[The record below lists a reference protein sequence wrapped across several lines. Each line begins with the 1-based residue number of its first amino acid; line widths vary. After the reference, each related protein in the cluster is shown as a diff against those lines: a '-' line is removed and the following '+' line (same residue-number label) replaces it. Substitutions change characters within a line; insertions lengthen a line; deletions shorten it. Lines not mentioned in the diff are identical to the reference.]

1 MYGNGERFFKGSGLP
16 VEEYCKDDVQLT
28 KEEKGLST
36 IKGIE
41 TWLKKKGIRS
51 SKEIKIPKRLMNQV
65 IGQDTAVEVAKKAAE
80 QRRHLLLIGDP
91 GTGKSMIAKSMTD
104 YLPPEELEDIIV
116 YPNSE
121 DPNEPR
127 IRTVPGSKGKEIVKA
142 QKAQA
147 QVRKE
152 KRSSWRFMI
161 MAAIIMLT
169 LFYFFFYQQ
178 DIMVILFG
186 FMAVVAVFILFRFLN
201 MSKKDEDLVPKLLMG
216 NERTGK
222 APFIDATGAHSGSL
236 LGDVKHDPFQSGGL
250 ETPAHDRVEVG
261 AIHKAHKGVLF
272 VDEINL
278 LRPESQQSLLTAMQ
292 EKKFSIFGQSERSAG
307 AMVKTEPVPCDFILI
322 AAGNLDSVY
331 GRRGPDGERYGG
343 MHPAL
348 RSRIKGYGYE
358 IIVNKTMDD
367 TKENRMKVVR
377 FVAQE
382 VRKDGKIP
390 HFTTG
395 AIAEVIREAQRR
407 SGIRG
412 QLSLRFRELGGL
424 IRAGGD
430 IARENGH
437 KKVTKSDLIKGKR
450 MSRSLEQQVADE
462 MIERRNKYAH
472 IMNKGH
478 LVGVV
483 NGLAVI
489 QGDES
494 LSEMSGIVTR
504 IAAEVTPASS
514 KEEGKVIATG
524 KLGEIAK
531 ESVQNVSAIVK
542 KMTGK
547 NISDYDLHV
556 QFLDTH
562 GVEGDSAS
570 ISIATAIISAMEN
583 VPVDMSLAMTGSL
596 SVRGEV
602 LPVGGVT
609 AKIEAAAK
617 SGLKRILIPKANQ
630 KDVLLEDRFEEEVEV
645 IPVANIK
652 EVLTY
657 ALISDSRKDSLVHK
671 LSKFM
676 PDALRFGST
685 EPNVA

>member
-1 MYGNGERFFKGSGLP
+1 
-16 VEEYCKDDVQLT
+16 LT
-28 KEEKGLST
+28 EDKKGLSS
-36 IKGIE
+36 IKDLEKWLKNKGI
-41 TWLKKKGIRS
+41 TSTKD
-51 SKEIKIPKRLMNQV
+51 IKIPKKLMNQV
-65 IGQDTAVEVAKKAAE
+65 IGQETAVEVAKKAAE

-91 GTGKSMIAKSMTD
+91 GTGKSMIAKSMTE
-104 YLPPEELEDIIV
+104 YLPPEELEDLIV

-121 DPNEPR
+121 DSNEPR
-127 IRTVPGSKGKEIVKA
+127 IRTVPGGKGKEIVKN

-147 QVRKE
+147 QVKKE

-161 MAAIIMLT
+161 MAAIVMLT

-178 DIMVILFG
+178 DIMVLLFG
-186 FMAVVAVFILFRFLN
+186 FMAVVAVFVLFRFLN
-201 MSKKDEDLVPKLLMG
+201 MSKKDDDLVPKLLLG
-216 NERTGK
+216 NERMGK
-222 APFIDATGAHSGSL
+222 APFIDATGAHSGAL

-250 ETPAHDRVEVG
+250 ETPPHERVEVG
-261 AIHKAHKGVLF
+261 SIHKAHKGVLF
-272 VDEINL
+272 IDEINL

-307 AMVKTEPVPCDFILI
+307 AMVKTEPVPCDFILV

-331 GRRGPDGERYGG
+331 GRRGADGERYGG

-358 IIVNKTMDD
+358 VFVNKTMDD
-367 TKENRMKVVR
+367 SVSNRMKIVR

-382 VRKDGKIP
+382 VDKDGKIP
-390 HFTTG
+390 HFTAG
-395 AIAEVIREAQRR
+395 AVAEVIREAQRR
-407 SGIRG
+407 AGVRG

-424 IRAGGD
+424 VRAGGD
-430 IARENGH
+430 IAREKSH
-437 KKVTKSDLIKGKR
+437 KLVSKADIIKGKR

-462 MIERRNKYAH
+462 MIEKRNKYAKV
-472 IMNKGH
+472 IKEGT

-483 NGLAVI
+483 NGLAVM

-504 IAAEVTPASS
+504 VAAEVTPASS
-514 KEEGKVIATG
+514 REEGRVIATG
-524 KLGEIAK
+524 RLGDIAK
-531 ESVQNVSAIVK
+531 ESVQNVSAIMK
-542 KMTGK
+542 KITGK
-547 NISDYDLHV
+547 DISDYDLHI
-556 QFLDTH
+556 QFLDTY

-570 ISIATAIISAMEN
+570 ISIATAVISALEN
-583 VPVDMSLAMTGSL
+583 VPVDMTLAMTGSL

-617 SGLKRILIPKANQ
+617 SGLRKVLIPRANL
-630 KDVLLEDRFEEEVEV
+630 KDVLLEDRYEDKVEV

-652 EVLTY
+652 EVLTH
-657 ALISDSRKDSLVHK
+657 ALVADSRKDSLVHK
-671 LSKFM
+671 LSKFL
-676 PDALRFGST
+676 P
-685 EPNVA
+685 EPLKFPSKGPQTA